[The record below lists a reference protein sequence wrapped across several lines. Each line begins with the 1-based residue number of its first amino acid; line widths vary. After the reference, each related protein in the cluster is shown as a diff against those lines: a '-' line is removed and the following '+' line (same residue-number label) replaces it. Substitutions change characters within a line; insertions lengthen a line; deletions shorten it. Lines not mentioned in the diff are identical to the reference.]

1 MAQSNN
7 QPKVPKY
14 RLLGNSSLRV
24 FPLCLGAM
32 QFGQDPFLSS
42 MWGIATPFEEAE
54 KILLKYVEVG
64 GNFIDTANFYH
75 IGQSEEW
82 IAQIIAKHNID
93 REKLVIATK
102 YTMPMVPGD
111 PNAAGNNKKNL
122 RRSVRD
128 SLKRLKTD
136 YIDLLYVHQWDW
148 SVKIEDMMRD
158 LDEVVKSGQV
168 LHIAARFDFIF
179 LIDQY

>member
-1 MAQSNN
+1 MSLSTSN
-7 QPKVPKY
+7 QPSLPTY

-32 QFGQDPFLSS
+32 HFGEHEWSKS
-42 MWGIATPFEEAE
+42 RGVTTTFEEAE

-75 IGQSEEW
+75 FGQSEEW
-82 IAQIIAKHNID
+82 LGKIIAKNNID

-102 YTMPMVPGD
+102 YTLPMIPGD

-122 RRSVRD
+122 RRSIRD
-128 SLKRLKTD
+128 SLKRLQTS
-136 YIDLLYVHQWDW
+136 YIDVLYVHVWDW
-148 SVKIEDMMRD
+148 SVNMEDLMKQ
-158 LDEVVKSGQV
+158 LDEVVKSGEV
-168 LHIAARFDFIF
+168 LHIAARFVFI
-179 LIDQY
+179 L